1 MADVNI
7 VIGAKDMATQVMK
20 NVSAQTA
27 VMSASVNAASRSVV
41 ASTQAMASGFT
52 SLAMSVAPLLAAM
65 LSLQAIFAVF
75 RFGTDSVKAFVEA
88 GSPAGQALGASL
100 QIASTAVN
108 KLMQSI
114 GGLLAPLVGAAANG
128 LTMFANIASELLA
141 PAIEYLST
149 TFAQSGPIVQGFLQ
163 AIIGAVT
170 GAEVAFGNLGPIME
184 YAWLAFK
191 LSFAQMI
198 EGTKYTFTEVLPA
211 YISWFSENAF
221 NLVRDAAVGMSTVL
235 MNFGRNLGEFGAAV
249 YMWVSSGMKDGLDG
263 LMNNLG
269 QTMMVGLLDGFEAQ
283 TSALPQI
290 AQRQATEYE
299 KALSGEMNRIGTNLG
314 DQFNEKFKA
323 RVAGIGQ
330 ALSVPGISPTA
341 AEQPVNKL
349 ATSLSSVADSQATI
363 AQQLSASESRL
374 LTRGP
379 SEGPMQSV
387 AQTSQ
392 KTAEAAEKTS
402 QSSDRMVELLEQLLA
417 RNFIVAEAV

>member
-1 MADVNI
+1 MI
-7 VIGAKDMATQVMK
+7 RKT
-20 NVSAQTA
+20 
-27 VMSASVNAASRSVV
+27 
-41 ASTQAMASGFT
+41 
-52 SLAMSVAPLLAAM
+52 
-65 LSLQAIFAVF
+65 
-75 RFGTDSVKAFVEA
+75 
-88 GSPAGQALGASL
+88 
-100 QIASTAVN
+100 
-108 KLMQSI
+108 
-114 GGLLAPLVGAAANG
+114 
-128 LTMFANIASELLA
+128 ELLA

-191 LSFAQMI
+191 LAFAQMI

-211 YISWFSENAF
+211 YISWFGENAF
-221 NLVRDAAVGMSTVL
+221 NLIRDAAVGMATVL
-235 MNFGRNLGEFGAAV
+235 TNFGRNLGEFGAAV
-249 YMWVSSGMKDGLDG
+249 YMWVSSGMKGGLDG

-299 KALSGEMNRIGTNLG
+299 KALSSEMNRIGTNLG

-330 ALSVPGISPTA
+330 ALTVPGVSPTA

-349 ATSLSSVADSQATI
+349 STSLSSVADSQATI
-363 AQQLSASESRL
+363 AQQLQATESRL
-374 LTRGP
+374 LTRGQVD
-379 SEGPMQSV
+379 SPMKSV
-387 AQTSQ
+387 AAASA
-392 KTAEAAEKTS
+392 KTAVAAEKTQTAS
-402 QSSDRMVELLEQLLA
+402 ERMVTLLEELLGK
-417 RNFIVAEAV
+417 NFVIAETV